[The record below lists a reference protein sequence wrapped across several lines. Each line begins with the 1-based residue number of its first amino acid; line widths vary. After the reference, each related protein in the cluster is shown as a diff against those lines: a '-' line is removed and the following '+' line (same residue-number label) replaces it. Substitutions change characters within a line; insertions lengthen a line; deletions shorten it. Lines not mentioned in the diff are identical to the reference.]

1 MSEDNDKESKTEE
14 ASEKKISDAVEKG
27 NIPFSKEAT
36 LFASLMGILVSLSFF
51 AGPQSAALTQGL
63 ARFIDNPGGF
73 RLTTSED
80 ATNILWMAFD
90 VGARFLLPIVIVLS
104 VAGVVAALAQ
114 NTPRMVGERIRP
126 QWSRVSPMG
135 GWKRL
140 FGRQGQMEFL
150 KSLFKFGAISLV
162 CGLLLFSGQDSIT
175 AALSSDPVLVPSM
188 LLGLAVRLISAVC
201 VATIALV
208 GVDLVWSRLH
218 WKAELRMTK
227 QEVKDEFKQAEGDP
241 MVKARIRSIAQE
253 RARHRMMNAV
263 PRASIVLANPT
274 HYAIALYYDRQ
285 KGGAPLVLAKG
296 TDLIALKI
304 RSVAESHGIPVVE
317 DRALVRA
324 MYDAIE
330 VDQWIPAEFYRPI
343 AKILYFIYARG
354 KNAKS

>member
-14 ASEKKISDAVEKG
+14 ASEKKIADAVEKG

-36 LFASLMGILVSLSFF
+36 LFASLLGILVSLSFF
-51 AGPQSAALTQGL
+51 AGPQSSVLAQAM
-63 ARFIDNPGGF
+63 ARFLDDPGSF
-73 RLTTSED
+73 RISTSED
-80 ATNILWMAFD
+80 ATHILWLAFD
-90 VGARFLLPIVIVLS
+90 ISARFLLPIVLVLS
-104 VAGVVAALAQ
+104 VAGLVAALVQ
-114 NTPRMVGERIRP
+114 NTPSMVGERIRP
-126 QWSRVSPMG
+126 QWSRISPVS
-135 GWKRL
+135 GWNRL
-140 FGRQGQMEFL
+140 FGRAGQVEFL

-162 CGLLLFSGQDSIT
+162 CGILLFSGQDSIT
-175 AALSSDPVLVPSM
+175 AALTSDPVLVPSM

-227 QEVKDEFKQAEGDP
+227 QEVKEEFKQAEGDP
-241 MVKARIRSIAQE
+241 MVKARMRSLAQE

-263 PRASIVLANPT
+263 PRASVVLANPT

-296 TDLIALKI
+296 ADLIALKI
-304 RSVAESHGIPVVE
+304 RSIAESHNIPVIE

-324 MYDAIE
+324 MYDAVE

-354 KNAKS
+354 KNART